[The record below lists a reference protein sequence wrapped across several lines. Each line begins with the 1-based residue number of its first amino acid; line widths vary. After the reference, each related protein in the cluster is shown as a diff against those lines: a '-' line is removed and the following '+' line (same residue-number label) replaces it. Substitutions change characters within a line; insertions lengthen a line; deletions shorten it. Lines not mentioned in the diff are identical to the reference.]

1 MYYKGAMSFGRE
13 PPGQPGA
20 EGAWPASDGHR
31 ARTLTAQEANTSRFG
46 IGKATHDYAGV
57 VVLRDVDLEISAGTV
72 HGLVGENGS
81 GKSTLIKI
89 LSGAMAPRYGEL
101 YLDDQVITLSSPG
114 DAQRRG
120 IGVVHQDYNLFPD
133 LSVADNVF
141 GVGKAPPHRKLFP
154 LAVDK
159 RKVRRMVWETLTSL
173 GVSLSPDALIRTL
186 DAAERKFVEIAR
198 AMLLQ
203 PRFLILDEPT
213 ASLEPQG
220 AESVLALLGRLR
232 ARGVGMAFVSHRLD
246 EVLKISDCVTVLRDG
261 ARVTCEPN
269 TGLTEDRLAELIL
282 GYKHVARRSSA
293 GGVGEDELVTVT
305 DLEVDPKAAPV
316 NFSVRRGE
324 IFGLTGLLGSGAA
337 RVVRMLGGAEPMRG
351 SLKIDGVRV
360 RVSSPRDASR
370 AGIGFVPEDR
380 KALGLV
386 ADQSVAVNISLASLS
401 AVATAGWLH
410 LRELDR
416 RATVYRERLDIR
428 ARSVRQ
434 PAKSL
439 SGGNQQKVLLAKW
452 LASKVRVLVIE
463 EPTHGID
470 IGGKAQVHELL
481 RQFAAEGG
489 TIVVASTDIGE
500 VLELC
505 HRIGIMRHGA
515 LTEVLSTEE
524 LTHLDVA
531 LRGVKS
537 VESVVESLVET
548 GVAEE
553 ISETGVA
560 GA

>member
-1 MYYKGAMSFGRE
+1 MPVARE
-13 PPGQPGA
+13 PSEQRVGGKA
-20 EGAWPASDGHR
+20 RRRAGKSE
-31 ARTLTAQEANTSRFG
+31 ARTLTDKQANSSRFG
-46 IGKATHDYAGV
+46 IEKATHDYAGV
-57 VVLRDVDLEISAGTV
+57 VVLRGVDFEMRAGTV

-89 LSGAMAPRYGEL
+89 LTGAIVPRSGEMHLDGE
-101 YLDDQVITLSSPG
+101 VITLSSPA
-114 DAQRRG
+114 DAQKLG

-133 LSVADNVF
+133 MTVADNVF
-141 GVGKAPPHRKLFP
+141 GVGKAPPHRRLFP

-159 RKVRRMVWETLTSL
+159 PKVRRMVWETLDGL
-173 GVSLSPDALIRTL
+173 GVSLSPGALVRTL

-213 ASLEPQG
+213 ASLEPRA
-220 AESVLALLGRLR
+220 AESVLALLARLR
-232 ARGVGMAFVSHRLD
+232 SRGVGMAFVSHRLD
-246 EVLKISDCVTVLRDG
+246 EVLKISDQVTVLRDG
-261 ARVTCEPN
+261 SRVALRPN
-269 TGLTEDRLAELIL
+269 EGLTEDHVAELIL
-282 GYKHVARRSSA
+282 GYKHVASRSSA
-293 GGVGEDELVTVT
+293 EGVADDELVTIT
-305 DLEVDPKAAPV
+305 DLIVDPKASPV
-316 NFSVRRGE
+316 SFTVRRGE

-337 RVVRMLGGAEPMRG
+337 RVVRMLGGADPFRG
-351 SLKIDGVRV
+351 KLLIDGNEVRI
-360 RVSSPRDASR
+360 SSPRDASR

-386 ADQSVAVNISLASLS
+386 PDQSVAVNISLASLN
-401 AVATAGWLH
+401 AVASAGWVH
-410 LRELDR
+410 LRELEKR
-416 RATVYRERLDIR
+416 GNLFRERLDIR

-452 LASKVRVLVIE
+452 LASHVRVLVIE

-481 RQFAAEGG
+481 RRFAADGG
-489 TIVVASTDIGE
+489 TIIVASTDISE

-537 VESVVESLVET
+537 VESVVEALVET

-553 ISETGVA
+553 MR
-560 GA
+560 